1 MIKYALNLSLVA
13 AALLL
18 FSQCQDSA
26 HAHESGLSEEELC
39 KPAKIESTNNFY
51 DYTILSLSGKD
62 TLRMSDFKGK
72 FVLCV
77 NVASECGYT
86 PQYEGL
92 EALYR
97 KYKDTLV
104 IIGFPCNQFG
114 GQESGTA
121 DEIASFCKK
130 NYGVSFPLSEKIEV
144 KGENQHPI
152 YSFLTS
158 QAKNG
163 LGDYEVAWNF
173 NKFLIN
179 PEGKLLKYFPSKV
192 KPLSEEL
199 TSLIK

>member
-1 MIKYALNLSLVA
+1 MM
-13 AALLL
+13 L
-18 FSQCQDSA
+18 FSNCQESA
-26 HAHESGLSEEELC
+26 QASEKGLSEEELS
-39 KPAKIESTNNFY
+39 KTEKMEGSNNFH
-51 DYTILSLSGKD
+51 DYTVLSLSGKD

-72 FVLCV
+72 YVLCV

-92 EALYR
+92 EALYQQ
-97 KYKDTLV
+97 YKDKLV
-104 IIGFPCNQFG
+104 IVGFPCNQFG

-130 NYGVSFPLSEKIEV
+130 NYGVTFPLSEKIEV

>member
-1 MIKYALNLSLVA
+1 M
-13 AALLL
+13 
-18 FSQCQDSA
+18 
-26 HAHESGLSEEELC
+26 
-39 KPAKIESTNNFY
+39 ESTTNFY
-51 DYTILSLSGKD
+51 DYTVLSLSGKD

-86 PQYEGL
+86 PQYEDL
-92 EALYR
+92 EALYQ

-104 IIGFPCNQFG
+104 VIGFPCNQFG

-144 KGENQHPI
+144 KGANQHPI
-152 YSFLTS
+152 YSWLTT
-158 QAKNG
+158 QTKNG

-179 PEGKLLKYFPSKV
+179 PEGKLLKYFPSSV
-192 KPLSEEL
+192 KPMSDEL